1 MRRSRVPVAEKR
13 STESRRKYNSSLR
26 KTTSMGPKI
35 TEKNFSVSMVI
46 TRSNTENKKKEGMEG
61 RRAEPAIEIE
71 LETPDQS
78 VDEVEKKTTESTPIT
93 NAEEPNP
100 KSMEFSPIDN
110 VKDTTGNTPEMVK
123 DESQAKRTSFFER
136 LAIMVGMKS
145 RDAAAEEPKAEKGKT
160 FGTVSTKTTDTDQNE
175 DQNRPGKA
183 ANNRATT
190 DHETLTLELGDLMA
204 KLDQID
210 KKLKHSEEDRYV
222 IRKELR
228 NNKHEYLDSYF
239 NLAKATEE
247 RLQQVSDKVDTTDEE
262 RDKNIKKD
270 MQEMK
275 QRYDAVNSQLG
286 ILETRMDMMSRD
298 QAESSCAIQAKL
310 DAILRNSTS
319 QDRPAAE
326 RTQGNRVDF
335 VEPQRS
341 KRQSTPL
348 PLPRDAAS
356 TAPGG
361 GGKAIMKSGTANTT
375 SGPGDSTTHN
385 NVGPDVMTWASTWE
399 MMNRTLEAFATRNT
413 DSSDRGSNKSR
424 KTFKKPKEFK
434 DDSDGCID
442 TWVEVMRLHLE
453 QDNLNDE
460 RQACTVILSN
470 LERTALKCVVA
481 KKEEE
486 RDTADK
492 IFEIL
497 LNRFGSGMKGHQAMM
512 QFEKRRQRD
521 DEPIDRFLDHLESLR
536 RRSDPE
542 ESTNRRNFSIASKFI
557 DWVKSD
563 DLRTMLATYYTLSKD
578 SAPTPE
584 EMRHKSREYML
595 MKPKKYSYSDNRNTQ
610 GGNQPQRSSWYKP
623 RDDMDKRRS
632 CANCGS
638 ADHHVADC
646 TTYKQGMKSLGYAPD
661 EEDMSQMEEH
671 EFYSGLIIKIGAR
684 CFFCNQEG
692 HFRMD
697 CPLFWE
703 AVKNQSHPKHKL
715 ALAAVQNQRNR
726 QGEFETKNLET
737 PSAEL
742 PTKTVKA
749 VTQVISAIE
758 ATARNALEIN
768 YEKAAAE
775 AINKVKQDLAAKEI
789 EQRLKQEIER
799 QKMNEALGCS
809 QPIPEAVAGSTKS
822 GNCNTVKW

>member
-1 MRRSRVPVAEKR
+1 MAEKR
-13 STESRRKYNSSLR
+13 STESKTKQNSSLG
-26 KTTSMGPKI
+26 KMTSMGPKV
-35 TEKNFSVSMVI
+35 TKKNFSVSMVN
-46 TRSNTENKKKEGMEG
+46 TRSNRVYNTKEGAEG
-61 RRAEPAIEIE
+61 KQAEPANEID

-78 VDEVEKKTTESTPIT
+78 VDEVEKKTTESTPMP

-100 KSMEFSPIDN
+100 KSMEFSPIDT
-110 VKDTTGNTPEMVK
+110 VEDTTGNTPETVK
-123 DESQAKRTSFFER
+123 DESQAKRTSFTER
-136 LAIMVGMKS
+136 LAMMIGMKL
-145 RDAAAEEPKAEKGKT
+145 RDIVTEEPKAEKGKT

-175 DQNRPGKA
+175 DKVRPGA
-183 ANNRATT
+183 AAINRATA
-190 DHETLTLELGDLMA
+190 DKETTTSLDLGDLRA

-210 KKLKHSEEDRYV
+210 KRLKHSEGDREV
-222 IRKELR
+222 IKKDLR
-228 NNKHEYLDSYF
+228 YNKHEYLDNYF

-247 RLQQVSDKVDTTDEE
+247 KLQQMSDKVDATDGE
-262 RDKNIKKD
+262 RGKNIKKD

-286 ILETRMDMMSRD
+286 SLETRMDKISRD

-310 DAILRNSTS
+310 DANLRNSTS

-335 VEPQRS
+335 VEPQRN

-375 SGPGDSTTHN
+375 SRPGDSTTHN

-399 MMNRTLEAFATRNT
+399 TMNRTLEAFATRNT

-434 DDSDGCID
+434 DDSDGSID

-460 RQACTVILSN
+460 RQACTAILSN
-470 LERTALKCVVA
+470 LEGTALKCVVA

-512 QFEKRRQRD
+512 RFEKRRQRD
-521 DEPIDRFLDHLESLR
+521 DESIDTFLDDLESLR

-557 DWVKSD
+557 DGVKSD
-563 DLRTMLATYYTLSKD
+563 DLRTMLATSYTLSKD

-584 EMRHKSREYML
+584 EMRQKSREYML
-595 MKPKKYSYSDNRNTQ
+595 MKPKKYSYSDNR
-610 GGNQPQRSSWYKP
+610 Y
-623 RDDMDKRRS
+623 
-632 CANCGS
+632 
-638 ADHHVADC
+638 V
-646 TTYKQGMKSLGYAPD
+646 
-661 EEDMSQMEEH
+661 
-671 EFYSGLIIKIGAR
+671 
-684 CFFCNQEG
+684 
-692 HFRMD
+692 
-697 CPLFWE
+697 
-703 AVKNQSHPKHKL
+703 
-715 ALAAVQNQRNR
+715 
-726 QGEFETKNLET
+726 QGETNHKGRRGTSLEMT
-737 PSAEL
+737 WTNVDHAR
-742 PTKTVKA
+742 TVGQLITTWRIA
-749 VTQVISAIE
+749 QHTSRA
-758 ATARNALEIN
+758 
-768 YEKAAAE
+768 
-775 AINKVKQDLAAKEI
+775 
-789 EQRLKQEIER
+789 
-799 QKMNEALGCS
+799 
-809 QPIPEAVAGSTKS
+809 
-822 GNCNTVKW
+822 